1 MPCFPFHNDKRENF
15 HVITKARININSFIE
30 HVHIDIMSMKLYYFS
45 DIESFKA
52 TQYGSLPKI
61 LLSDGF
67 IPFNIKRIVV
77 LTDYDL
83 INLAFKNPVFSTK
96 SGPLG
101 ASDPKNKLD
110 YETERTE
117 SGLRKFVNDIQ
128 LRTGNT
134 KKALD
139 SDFEHIGPRLESKF

>member
-1 MPCFPFHNDKRENF
+1 M
-15 HVITKARININSFIE
+15 
-30 HVHIDIMSMKLYYFS
+30 
-45 DIESFKA
+45 
-52 TQYGSLPKI
+52 
-61 LLSDGF
+61 SDGF

-117 SGLRKFVNDIQ
+117 SVLRKFISNIQ

-139 SDFEHIGPRLESKF
+139 SDFEHIGTRLESKF